1 MLDDPGASGALRS
14 LLRREPFRG
23 TRGARARGPLG
34 GFVHTLGKP
43 RVENAERENESPRS
57 FSGRSHLKIG
67 TWLFFRTVRVLVW
80 LLCHSF
86 PFCVFDFDT
95 KRRIVR
101 IAVFV
106 R

>member
-57 FSGRSHLKIG
+57 FSGRFHLKFG
-67 TWLFFRTVRVLVW
+67 TWLFFHTVRVLVW

-86 PFCVFDFDT
+86 PFWVFDFDT

>member
-34 GFVHTLGKP
+34 GFCTHLKKP

-57 FSGRSHLKIG
+57 FS
-67 TWLFFRTVRVLVW
+67 
-80 LLCHSF
+80 
-86 PFCVFDFDT
+86 
-95 KRRIVR
+95 
-101 IAVFV
+101 
-106 R
+106 